1 MPASARA
8 KMKSCGIA
16 VVRRDDVMEWLTV
29 ERKFIMSITVASALV
44 LSCQFSKPRTF
55 FNLRSK
61 HLQSRRLDAVITD
74 YGECSADAAQQL

>member
-1 MPASARA
+1 
-8 KMKSCGIA
+8 MKSWGIA

-44 LSCQFSKPRTF
+44 FFLPAFKLPTL
-55 FNLRSK
+55 FNLRSE
-61 HLQSRRLDAVITD
+61 HLQSRRLDAVIPD